1 MTWRDNLRAILRSFV
16 LNSETEAV
24 VTDLVT
30 NGLTPADEVIVNA
43 FLDSTMPV

>member
-1 MTWRDNLRAILRSFV
+1 MTWRQALRAFLRTFV
-16 LNSETEAV
+16 LNAETEFV

-43 FLDSTMPV
+43 FLDSTMP